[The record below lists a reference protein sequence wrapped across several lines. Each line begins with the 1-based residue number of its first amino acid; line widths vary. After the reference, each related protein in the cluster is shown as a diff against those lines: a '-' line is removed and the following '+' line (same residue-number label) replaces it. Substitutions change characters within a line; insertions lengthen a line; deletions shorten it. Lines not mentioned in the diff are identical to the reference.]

1 MAHEEINA
9 VELLTMADVID
20 IRTNIEGNNIRVV
33 AILNITLDGIFAD
46 NVKVLVSA
54 IGDGVFTKYED
65 INFDTYLGIA
75 EEKFDNSFDVEIV
88 DAIDRVLT
96 VCPVSYIDRVEPY
109 DNYVKLYG
117 GVAVTVTYLTR
128 GERPVI
134 RTYDNTYNFTQEIA
148 LTGTMP
154 NSNVVSKISTMYDS
168 LG

>member
-1 MAHEEINA
+1 M
-9 VELLTMADVID
+9 
-20 IRTNIEGNNIRVV
+20 
-33 AILNITLDGIFAD
+33 
-46 NVKVLVSA
+46 
-54 IGDGVFTKYED
+54 
-65 INFDTYLGIA
+65 
-75 EEKFDNSFDVEIV
+75 
-88 DAIDRVLT
+88 
-96 VCPVSYIDRVEPY
+96 SYIDRVEPY